1 MNLKRHLFDMTHSGE
16 KAKEKKTSS
25 ISLERANASPSRPG
39 TPLSQTLVFVSS
51 FSPDH
56 DEDDYD
62 EDDHDEEDDH
72 DDYDHDQ
79 ILFMSP
85 N

>member
-1 MNLKRHLFDMTHSGE
+1 MTHSEE
-16 KAKEKKTSS
+16 KAKKDKTSS
-25 ISLERANASPSRPG
+25 ISFERANASPSRPG

-56 DEDDYD
+56 DEDDH
-62 EDDHDEEDDH
+62 DDHDDH

-79 ILFMSP
+79 ILSMSP

>member
-1 MNLKRHLFDMTHSGE
+1 MTHSEE
-16 KAKEKKTSS
+16 KAKKDKTSS
-25 ISLERANASPSRPG
+25 ISFERANASSSRPG

-56 DEDDYD
+56 DEDDH
-62 EDDHDEEDDH
+62 DDHG
-72 DDYDHDQ
+72 DYDHDQ
-79 ILFMSP
+79 ILSMSP